1 MRERSMLIR
10 TAANEL
16 GVSQEELRLM
26 VALKQV
32 KMAYRYGKIYVY
44 LDDLKQKLKE
54 NNANTA
60 R

>member
-1 MRERSMLIR
+1 MLIR